1 MSAVQSQNEQSQ
13 SSLIAIAQGVMK
25 RLEGAWNAADG
36 AGFAEPFAV
45 DADFVAIR
53 GDLHTG
59 RRAIAG
65 GHQQIFDTI
74 YAGSTVSLRV
84 LQARELEGGPILT
97 HVRGEIDAPAGP
109 LAGRHAA
116 TASVVLEPRGDG
128 YEIAAFHNT
137 LVSG

>member
-25 RLEGAWNAADG
+25 RLEGAWNGADG

-59 RRAIAG
+59 RRAIAD

-84 LQARELEGGPILT
+84 LQARELEGGPILA

-116 TASVVLEPRGDG
+116 TASVVLVPLGDE
-128 YEIAAFHNT
+128 YEITAFHNT
-137 LVSG
+137 LVSD

>member
-13 SSLIAIAQGVMK
+13 SSLVAAAQDVMK
-25 RLEGAWNAADG
+25 RLEDAWNRADG

-59 RRAIAG
+59 RRAIAE

-74 YAGSTVSLRV
+74 YAGSTISLRV
-84 LQARELEGGPILT
+84 LQARELEGGAILA

-109 LAGRHAA
+109 LAGRHVA
-116 TASVVLEPRGDG
+116 TASVVLVPRGDDH
-128 YEIAAFHNT
+128 EIAAFHNT
-137 LVSG
+137 LESG

>member
-13 SSLIAIAQGVMK
+13 SSLIAIAQDVMN
-25 RLEGAWNAADG
+25 RLQDAWNAADG

-59 RRAIAG
+59 RRAIAE

-74 YAGSTVSLRV
+74 YAGSTASLRV
-84 LQARELEGGPILT
+84 LQARELDGGPILA

-116 TASVVLEPRGDG
+116 TASVVLVPRGDE
-128 YEIAAFHNT
+128 YEITAFHNT

>member
-13 SSLIAIAQGVMK
+13 SSLVASAQGVMK
-25 RLEGAWNAADG
+25 RLEDSWNAADG

-59 RRAIAG
+59 RRAIAE

-74 YAGSTVSLRV
+74 YAGSTVGLQV
-84 LQARELEGGPILT
+84 LQARELEGGVILA
-97 HVRGEIDAPAGP
+97 HVKGEIDAPAGP

-116 TASVVLEPRGDG
+116 TATVVLVPRGDDL
-128 YEIAAFHNT
+128 EIAAFHNT

>member
-13 SSLIAIAQGVMK
+13 SSLIAIAQGIMK
-25 RLEGAWNAADG
+25 RLEDAWNAADG

-59 RRAIAG
+59 RRAIAE

-84 LQARELEGGPILT
+84 LQARELEGGPILA

-116 TASVVLEPRGDG
+116 TASVVLVPRGDE
-128 YEIAAFHNT
+128 YEITAFHNT
-137 LVSG
+137 LVSD

>member
-1 MSAVQSQNEQSQ
+1 MSAVESQNEQSQ

-59 RRAIAG
+59 RRAIAE

-84 LQARELEGGPILT
+84 VQARELEGGPILA

-116 TASVVLEPRGDG
+116 TASVVLVPRGDE
-128 YEIAAFHNT
+128 YEITAFHNT
-137 LVSG
+137 LVSD

>member
-1 MSAVQSQNEQSQ
+1 MPAVQSQNEQSQ
-13 SSLIAIAQGVMK
+13 SSLVAIAQGVMK
-25 RLEGAWNAADG
+25 RLEDAWNAADG

-59 RRAIAG
+59 RRAIAE

-84 LQARELEGGPILT
+84 LQARELEGGPILA

-116 TASVVLEPRGDG
+116 TASVVLVPRGDE
-128 YEIAAFHNT
+128 YEITAFHNT
-137 LVSG
+137 LVSD

>member
-1 MSAVQSQNEQSQ
+1 MSAVHSQNELSQ
-13 SSLIAIAQGVMK
+13 SSLVAIAQSVMK
-25 RLEGAWNAADG
+25 RLEDAWNAADG

-59 RRAIAG
+59 RRAIAA

-84 LQARELEGGPILT
+84 LQARELEGGAIVA

-116 TASVVLEPRGDG
+116 TASVVLVPRGDD
-128 YEIAAFHNT
+128 YEITTFHNT